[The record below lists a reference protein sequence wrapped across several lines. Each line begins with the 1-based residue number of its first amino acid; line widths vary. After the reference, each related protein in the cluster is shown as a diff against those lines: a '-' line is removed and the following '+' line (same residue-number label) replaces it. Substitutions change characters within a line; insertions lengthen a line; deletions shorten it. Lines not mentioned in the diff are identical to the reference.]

1 MKTFIFILLLPVVSS
16 GCLYAQEQRPGRSDI
31 DMFSFDALNFYSPD
45 STRSRLDIYI
55 EVPLNKIEFTRSR
68 EEGVGFSSK
77 LELSIDIT
85 DRTNKTAFSKVYKEE
100 ITTEKT
106 DMEYLSQNSKIII
119 KNIFLNPG
127 DYKLKVTIYE
137 PATKKT
143 ATAVKDVVIKDF
155 LGAPIT
161 LSDLMIVSKLTNE
174 NGRKLIT
181 PDVTRNVSIID
192 TFYVFFFVYKNSEQ
206 SQINVTCNILDSKK
220 TEVFSTSENLGIN
233 QPVDLQNQM
242 LIPVPV
248 DKLSYDNYMI
258 DVTATSLQNKA
269 SISSGFSNLIVD
281 LPVNLMKIDDLID
294 QLQYI
299 ATEDEMSYMRDGKT
313 DAEKRKRFMDFWKAK
328 DPTPKTRKNEV
339 MMEYYKRLNYA
350 EKHFTTVFTKGWKS
364 DMGMVHIIFGRPDN
378 IERHPYE
385 MDTRPYEIWDYYD
398 LNRQFVFI
406 DYTGAGDYRLVTP
419 IYERFRFQPN

>member
-174 NGRKLIT
+174 
-181 PDVTRNVSIID
+181 
-192 TFYVFFFVYKNSEQ
+192 
-206 SQINVTCNILDSKK
+206 
-220 TEVFSTSENLGIN
+220 TEGS
-233 QPVDLQNQM
+233 
-242 LIPVPV
+242 
-248 DKLSYDNYMI
+248 
-258 DVTATSLQNKA
+258 
-269 SISSGFSNLIVD
+269 
-281 LPVNLMKIDDLID
+281 
-294 QLQYI
+294 
-299 ATEDEMSYMRDGKT
+299 
-313 DAEKRKRFMDFWKAK
+313 
-328 DPTPKTRKNEV
+328 
-339 MMEYYKRLNYA
+339 
-350 EKHFTTVFTKGWKS
+350 
-364 DMGMVHIIFGRPDN
+364 
-378 IERHPYE
+378 
-385 MDTRPYEIWDYYD
+385 
-398 LNRQFVFI
+398 
-406 DYTGAGDYRLVTP
+406 
-419 IYERFRFQPN
+419 